1 MNLYRGPS
9 LTHYRLEF
17 NPQNLLRCW
26 EECKAKSEYAARRAA
41 ILQFNQ
47 QNRWKKRGMAFVPV
61 KYGVGFG
68 AGFLGQVR
76 GESILPS
83 YSKHTC

>member
-9 LTHYRLEF
+9 LTHYKLAF
-17 NPQNLLRCW
+17 SPKNLLRCW
-26 EECKAKSEYAARRAA
+26 EECKAKSEYAARHTA

-47 QNRWKKRGMAFVPV
+47 QNRWKKRGMAFAPI

-68 AGFLGQVR
+68 VSFLAQVR

-83 YSKHTC
+83 YIKHTC

>member
-9 LTHYRLEF
+9 LTHYKF
-17 NPQNLLRCW
+17 PFSPKNLLRCW
-26 EECKAKSEYAARRAA
+26 EECMAKSEYAARHAA

-47 QNRWKKRGMAFVPV
+47 QNRWKKRGMAFAPM

-68 AGFLGQVR
+68 VGFLCQVC
-76 GESILPS
+76 GEGILPS
-83 YSKHTC
+83 YIKHTC